1 MMKMK
6 RYAVYYAPPEGKF
19 AAAAAQWLGWDLAH
33 GRALPPVGVLDGQD
47 ITQTPRKYGFHA
59 TIKPPFRLAGG
70 VDLAQFCTAT
80 ERLAASLQ
88 KVTLP
93 VLKFALLEGF
103 LALIPAAPSA
113 DLQDLAAE
121 VVRALDPYRAPLTP
135 AEIARR
141 RPEMLTPRQRELLGI
156 YGYPYVMEQF
166 QFHLTLS
173 GALGPD
179 QTAAAMAA
187 AQSHFAGVVPQPFI
201 LADLCLC
208 GEDDLGQF
216 HLLHRYPLMA

>member
-1 MMKMK
+1 MMKMN
-6 RYAVYYAPPEGKF
+6 RYAIYYTPSESAF
-19 AAAAAQWLGWDLAH
+19 AEAAAQWLGWDLAH
-33 GRALPPVGVLDGQD
+33 GRAVPPAGVVGGQD

-59 TIKPPFRLAGG
+59 TIKPPFRLVDGA
-70 VDLAQFCTAT
+70 DLAQLHAATAQ
-80 ERLAASLQ
+80 LAASLQ
-88 KVTLP
+88 IVTLP
-93 VLKFALLEGF
+93 ALKLTLLEGF
-103 LALIPAAPSA
+103 LALIPAAPNA

-121 VVRALDPYRAPLTP
+121 VVRALDPYRAPLTM

-141 RPEMLTPRQRELLGI
+141 RPEILTARQRELLGI

-173 GALGPD
+173 SALGAD
-179 QTAAAMAA
+179 QTAKAMAA
-187 AQSHFAGVVPQPFI
+187 AQSHFAGVVPQPFVI
-201 LADLCLC
+201 ADLCLC

>member
-1 MMKMK
+1 MMKMN
-6 RYAVYYAPPEGKF
+6 RYSIYYAPPEGAF
-19 AAAAAQWLGWDLAH
+19 ADAAAQWLGWDLAN
-33 GRALPPVGVLDGQD
+33 GRALPAAGVLGGQD
-47 ITQTPRKYGFHA
+47 ITQAPRKYGFHA
-59 TIKPPFRLAGG
+59 TVKPPFRLADG
-70 VDLAQFCTAT
+70 VELAQLRAAMQGLAT
-80 ERLAASLQ
+80 SLP

-93 VLKFALLEGF
+93 ALEFVVLEGF

-121 VVRALDPYRAPLTP
+121 VVRALDPYRAPLSP

-141 RPEMLTPRQRELLGI
+141 RPEVLTARQRELLGI

-173 GALGPD
+173 GALAPD
-179 QTAAAMAA
+179 QTAPAMDAV
-187 AQSHFAGVVPQPFI
+187 QSHFAGVVPQPFVI
-201 LADLCLC
+201 NDLCLC

-216 HLLHRYPLMA
+216 HLLHRYPLTA

>member
-1 MMKMK
+1 MMKMN
-6 RYAVYYAPPEGKF
+6 RYAIYCAPPAGAF
-19 AAAAAQWLGWDLAH
+19 ADAAATWLGWDLA
-33 GRALPPVGVLDGQD
+33 GGCALPPAGVLGGQD

-59 TIKPPFRLAGG
+59 TIKPPFRLAEG
-70 VDLAQFCTAT
+70 VDISQVQQAAKQ
-80 ERLAASLQ
+80 LAASMEA
-88 KVTLP
+88 VTLP
-93 VLKFALLEGF
+93 ALKLTLLEGF

-121 VVRALDPYRAPLTP
+121 VVRALDPYRAPLTK

-141 RPEMLTPRQRELLGI
+141 RPELLTARQRELLGI
-156 YGYPYVMEQF
+156 YGYPYVLEQF

-173 GALGPD
+173 GELAAE
-179 QTAAAMAA
+179 QTAPAMAA
-187 AQSHFAGVVPQPFI
+187 AQSHFAGVIPQPFVI
-201 LADLCLC
+201 ADLCLC